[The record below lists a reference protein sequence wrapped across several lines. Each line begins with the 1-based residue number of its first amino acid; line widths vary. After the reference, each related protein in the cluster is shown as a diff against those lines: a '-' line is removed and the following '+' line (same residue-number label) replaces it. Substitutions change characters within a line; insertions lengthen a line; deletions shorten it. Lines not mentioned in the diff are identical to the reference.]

1 MTRALKQFMKLK
13 KGYCARQECECRTI
27 AAWRDYENHPEYCWC
42 GDEWN
47 PVPPTPTTYTVKFQ
61 SNNNSYGT
69 VSPKKVEVE
78 PGTSI
83 TIEDNIITIGEET
96 ITATAEEWYAFT
108 RWTVRWGGNMPATV
122 EGDMTI
128 VARFM
133 EYVPAEWI
141 SEPSQTELTIQEGLR
156 DENITFT
163 YSPNDATNIIED
175 VVVSSDSET
184 IATILV
190 RDFADWVANLV
201 IFWKRHGSTTL
212 RISYWEARYTID
224 VTVTRAP

>member
-83 TIEDNIITIGEET
+83 TIEDNEITIGEET
-96 ITATAEEWYAFT
+96 IIATAEMWYKLAH
-108 RWTVRWGGNMPATV
+108 WHVRWGGDVPATV
-122 EGDMTI
+122 TEDMTI
-128 VARFM
+128 VATFI
-133 EYVPAEWI
+133 EWVPADWI
-141 SEPSQTELTIQEGLR
+141 DEPSETELTIQEGLWTE
-156 DENITFT
+156 DVTFT
-163 YSPNDATNIIED
+163 YSPENATNILWYVD
-175 VVVSSDSET
+175 VSSDDED
-184 IATILV
+184 IAKILIK
-190 RDFADWVANLV
+190 DFADWVATLR
-201 IFWKRHGSTTL
+201 ITWEGYGSTTL
-212 RISYWEARYTID
+212 RITYWEARYTID